1 MKINQNEIA
10 SVQILGTLDGHDIKL
25 IKTRGGLNL
34 AIGPDGK
41 GGETVMGA
49 GSHQAIVLYNFEKNH
64 PSFHPAIMKSDNFQ
78 SSIAEK
84 HSHFLSDDLRKS
96 GHDIYS
102 VEEGNEISFF
112 ITKHD
117 LKLGSIVGFKAGD
130 TLKVSS
136 YDPKLSSFREPLSY
150 AVSEKTLGCGLKK
163 VKIG

>member
-10 SVQILGTLDGHDIKL
+10 SVELMGTLDGHDIKL

-41 GGETVMGA
+41 GGESVMGA
-49 GSHQAIVLYNFEKNH
+49 GSHRAIVLYNFEKNH
-64 PSFHPAIMKSDNFQ
+64 PSFHPAIMKSESQ
-78 SSIAEK
+78 SQTTTDK

-102 VEEGNEISFF
+102 VEDGNEISFY

-117 LKLGSIVGFKAGD
+117 LKLGSAVGHKTGD
-130 TLKVSS
+130 TLKMSS
-136 YDPKLSSFREPLSY
+136 YELKLSPFQNAMAH
-150 AVSEKTLGCGLKK
+150 AVSEKALSCGLKK
-163 VKIG
+163 VKMS